1 MHQEIKFTSKR
12 NRVLRITE
20 GEKSYISKTFSQADD
35 FINEKYF
42 LKTLKKGGANVPL
55 ILEEGQNF
63 LLLEDLGDETL
74 LKYYENLEK
83 QNSTE
88 HKDIVFK
95 LSNWLKSFYRITL
108 SSFRKQ
114 IILND
119 VNFRNF
125 IVHGNEIYGIDFE
138 QSCSGSIETDAGK
151 LSAFALTY
159 EPSITEWKINFRN
172 ELINTLSEELK
183 IEKQLILCEEKKE
196 IKSIEKRRKIY
207 LEDYWNF
214 L

>member
-12 NRVLRITE
+12 NRVLRIDE
-20 GEKSYISKTFSQADD
+20 GDKSYISKTFSQFDD
-35 FINEKYF
+35 FINEEYL
-42 LKTLKKGGANVPL
+42 LKTLKKGGANVPI
-55 ILEEGQNF
+55 ILEEGRN
-63 LLLEDLGDETL
+63 LLILEDLGDETL
-74 LKYYENLEK
+74 LKSYENLEK
-83 QNSTE
+83 QNSKE
-88 HKDIVFK
+88 YKDIILK
-95 LSNWLKSFYRITL
+95 LSRWLKSFYGLTL
-108 SSFRKQ
+108 SSFGKQ

-125 IVHGNEIYGIDFE
+125 IVYGNEIYGIDFE
-138 QSCSGSIETDAGK
+138 QSCSGKIETDAGK

-159 EPSITEWKINFRN
+159 EPSMTEWKINFRN

-183 IEKQLILCEEKKE
+183 IEKQLVLCEERKE